1 MLTSIKEEV
10 DAHHEVEERPPEA
23 EDLSE
28 IEQAAPDG
36 NTKASSLNQLIAR
49 QYKFQ
54 ETARDHRTVQ
64 FLSAM
69 SQLAHMD
76 NGLAENLWLHFFP
89 SVWQILSDKQRESLS
104 NEIVPFICSGL
115 YWTML

>member
-64 FLSAM
+64 VK
-69 SQLAHMD
+69 
-76 NGLAENLWLHFFP
+76 NL
-89 SVWQILSDKQRESLS
+89 
-104 NEIVPFICSGL
+104 
-115 YWTML
+115 TMLQNFSKCEVIV